1 MTFEIRGNLSTTESV
16 RFRYA
21 QQDIMCLEMLQLQ
34 DFTKT
39 AEFDLLQEFDLK
51 EPIL

>member
-1 MTFEIRGNLSTTESV
+1 MTFGIRGNLSATDSV

-39 AEFDLLQEFDLK
+39 SEFDLLQEFDPN
-51 EPIL
+51 ERIL